1 MHAYVGRLAINA
13 ARRGGSHYHWL
24 SPVIRAFYIS
34 FPMLAM
40 LQPFGPT
47 PGPAWRPSS
56 GGRPGRMCAT
66 LCPVVK
72 SS

>member
-24 SPVIRAFYIS
+24 SPVMRAPYIP

-40 LQPFGPT
+40 LYPMGPLL
-47 PGPAWRPSS
+47 GPP
-56 GGRPGRMCAT
+56 GGRPLAAVQAGCVLRYA
-66 LCPVVK
+66 L
-72 SS
+72 